1 LSIANKAKKYSLNT
15 TDLNVIEFSE
25 DLRGSN
31 ISLLPSQKFILKLFD
46 KIPLND
52 KEKTIEIKDQFARKI
67 LRTLT
72 EREYYEFL
80 IDENRIS
87 ISYDNYYN
95 SEWIQYILAMGR
107 RGSKSTTICLWV
119 AHKLYK
125 LLNIYRPQEYFNI
138 ISSDSMCVTLVAL
151 GQNNANKL
159 FKKMYGIIKNTA
171 FFKPFLLE
179 KPSSN
184 HLRIWTQYD
193 LDNIKSKSS
202 PGAHSNSMDI
212 FAMPNSPGVR
222 GDNNMFAIMEEF
234 AHYISPIKSSI
245 EKSLDESIYEAMT
258 PSVSGFKNPDGTP
271 FGKTIILS
279 SPNGEKG
286 KFFKEFDSSFKLGIS
301 SSSLALR
308 APTWETNP
316 IVSSIYLEKMY
327 NTSPITFF
335 QEYGAD
341 FVKGGDRWI
350 KELGKFYACFDKRLD
365 YKRFAGEF
373 SKKYFL
379 GVDYALSNDG
389 TAMVVSHYEPNYLMR
404 KEDFPLEVFSY
415 NEELSHYFENN
426 ESLVSP
432 RIVIDYA
439 EVRYAKSPPW
449 EDHDV
454 LLIDEVLDWTEHMFE
469 RWPIQCGIYDQ
480 WSGEIINQMLS
491 SRGLKRLEMLNH
503 TVAINDS
510 MYKLFS
516 MCMHQIQL
524 AMPYHPAIEKELLA
538 LQVEIR
544 NQGVIKV
551 AAAPGPKNHDDLFSA
566 LIRSI
571 YLCYSYIKKNK
582 IISSSLPMLFKEGRL
597 MKDTGAIKNIHSQA
611 QYTLMKKIYHKI
623 DTKRNR
629 DRKNTYRRLR

>member
-1 LSIANKAKKYSLNT
+1 VSIASKAKKYSLNS
-15 TDLNVIEFSE
+15 TDLDVIDFSK
-25 DLRGSN
+25 DPRGLN
-31 ISLLPSQKFILKLFD
+31 ISLLPPQKFILKLFD

-52 KEKTIEIKDQFARKI
+52 KEKIIEIKDQFARKV

-80 IDENRIS
+80 MDEDRIS
-87 ISYDNYYN
+87 IPYEDYYA
-95 SEWIQYILAMGR
+95 SEWIQYILTMGR
-107 RGSKSTTICLWV
+107 RGSKSTTVCLWV

-125 LLNIYRPQEYFNI
+125 LLNIYRPQEYFGI
-138 ISSDSMCVTLVAL
+138 IPSDSMCVTLVAL

-159 FKKMYGIIKNTA
+159 FKKMYGIIKNAA

-202 PGAHSNSMDI
+202 PGAHSNSIDI

-234 AHYISPIKSSI
+234 AHYLSPIKSSV

-258 PSVSGFKNPDGTP
+258 PSVSGFKNSDGTP

-279 SPNGEKG
+279 SPNGERG
-286 KFFKEFDSSFKLGIS
+286 KFFKEFDSSFKLGVS

-327 NTSPITFF
+327 NTSPSTFF
-335 QEYGAD
+335 QEYGAE
-341 FVKGGDRWI
+341 FIRGGDRWI
-350 KELGKFYACFDKRLD
+350 KEFGKFYACFDRRLD
-365 YKRFAGEF
+365 PKRFSGEF
-373 SKKYFL
+373 VKKYFL

-389 TAMVVSHYEPNYLMR
+389 TAIVVSHYEPEYSMC
-404 KEDFPLEVFSY
+404 KEDFPSEVFSY
-415 NEELSHYFENN
+415 NEKISLYFEEN
-426 ESLVSP
+426 EFLISP

-439 EVRYAKSPPW
+439 EVRYAGSPPW

-454 LLIDEVLDWTEHMFE
+454 LLIDEVLDWTESIFKQ
-469 RWPIQCGIYDQ
+469 WPIQCGIYDQ
-480 WSGEIINQMLS
+480 WSGEIISQMLT

-503 TVAINDS
+503 TALLNDS
-510 MYKLFS
+510 MYKLFYS
-516 MCMHQIQL
+516 CLNQIQIV
-524 AMPYHPAIEKELLA
+524 MPYYPILEKELLA
-538 LQVEIR
+538 LQVDIR

-551 AAAPGPKNHDDLFSA
+551 AAPSGSKNHDDLFSS
-566 LIRSI
+566 LIRSV

-582 IISSSLPMLFKEGRL
+582 VLSSSLPMLFKSGKL
-597 MKDTGAIKNIHSQA
+597 MKDTGGMNIHNQT
-611 QYTLMKKIYHKI
+611 QYNLMRKIYHKI
-623 DTKRNR
+623 DTKRNINK
-629 DRKNTYRRLR
+629 KNTFRRLR